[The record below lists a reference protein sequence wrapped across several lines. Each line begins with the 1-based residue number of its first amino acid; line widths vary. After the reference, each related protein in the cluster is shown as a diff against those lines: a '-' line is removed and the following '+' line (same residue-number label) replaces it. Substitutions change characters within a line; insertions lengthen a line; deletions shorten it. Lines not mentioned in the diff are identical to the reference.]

1 MSSKQ
6 HLDLKP
12 MEGRIFVIGREGHI
26 YLDSRNA
33 SKLHAELRITRGKI
47 TLRDLDSTNGTFL
60 VKGDKLI
67 AFRSGEVSLEQ
78 QVSIGGRK
86 YTVQRL
92 LETANTFVP
101 KDDETTQFDFEGLT
115 GFEQKQTGNS

>member
-6 HLDLKP
+6 NLDLKP

-26 YLDSRNA
+26 YIDSRNA
-33 SKLHAELRITRGKI
+33 SKLHAELRITGGKI

-60 VKGDKLI
+60 VKDDKLI

-86 YTVQRL
+86 CTVQRL

-101 KDDETTQFDFEGLT
+101 KDDETTQFNFEGLA
-115 GFEQKQTGNS
+115 GSEQK